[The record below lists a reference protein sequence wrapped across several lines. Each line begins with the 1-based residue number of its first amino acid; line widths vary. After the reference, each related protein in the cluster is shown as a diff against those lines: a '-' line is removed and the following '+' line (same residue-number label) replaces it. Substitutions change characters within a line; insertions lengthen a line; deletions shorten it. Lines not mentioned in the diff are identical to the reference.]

1 MAGAEN
7 PGSGDDDRRLV
18 LTRHLA
24 APVARVW
31 QAWTDPD
38 ILPRWFGPDGWTCT
52 TEHIDLREG
61 GEWRFT
67 MAGHG
72 MSFPNRHRYVKWV
85 PQERIEFIMDGFEGD
100 ADAKRVVVTMAP
112 EGAGTRITQTMDFA
126 TAEQLRFVVENYNA
140 VESGMQTL
148 AKLAAVVEAQHA

>member
-1 MAGAEN
+1 MTE
-7 PGSGDDDRRLV
+7 DRTLV

-52 TEHIDLREG
+52 THHIDLREG

-112 EGAGTRITQTMDFA
+112 EGEGTRITQTMDFA
-126 TAEQLRFVVENYNA
+126 TAEQLRFVVDNYNA

>member
-1 MAGAEN
+1 ME
-7 PGSGDDDRRLV
+7 DDRTLV

-31 QAWTDPD
+31 QAWTDPE
-38 ILPRWFGPDGWTCT
+38 ILPHWFGPEGWTCDT
-52 TEHIDLREG
+52 HHIDLREG

-72 MSFPNRHRYVKWV
+72 MSFANRHRYTRWV
-85 PQERIEFIMDGFEGD
+85 PGERIEFLMDGFEGE
-100 ADAKRVVVTMAP
+100 ADAKRVVVTMVP
-112 EGAGTRITQTMDFA
+112 EGDGTRITQTMQFA
-126 TAEQLRFVVENYNA
+126 SAEQLRDVVDNYNA

-148 AKLAAVVEAQHA
+148 AKLAAIVEG